1 MESETLLAEDLQPEE
16 QSPSGSASSLID
28 VIETV
33 IASLADP
40 GSSMVSHSQTGYL
53 WKFGYGQAEIFVQ
66 LTGLT
71 EDDLLTVWSNLL
83 ALPVPNEPQLL
94 HHLLKLNWA
103 QTQEARFALMDQE
116 VVVLACR
123 SVEDLSA
130 GEISRAITIV
140 GSLARDYGASLRNDS
155 PAA

>member
-1 MESETLLAEDLQPEE
+1 MESETLLADDLLE
-16 QSPSGSASSLID
+16 QSESLTEPSAIE

-71 EDDLLTVWSNLL
+71 DDDLLTVWSNLL
-83 ALPVPNEPQLL
+83 AFPVQNEPQLL
-94 HHLLKLNWA
+94 HHLLELNWA
-103 QTQEARFALMDQE
+103 QTQEARFAVIDQK

-123 SVEDLSA
+123 SVADLSP
-130 GEISRAITIV
+130 GEISRGITIV
-140 GSLARDYGASLRNDS
+140 GSLARDYGASLRS
-155 PAA
+155 EYPSV

>member
-1 MESETLLAEDLQPEE
+1 MESETLLADDLQSDP
-16 QSPSGSASSLID
+16 PASFSETSVVEI
-28 VIETV
+28 IETV

-71 EDDLLTVWSNLL
+71 DDDLLTVWSNLL
-83 ALPVPNEPQLL
+83 ALSVQNEPHLL
-94 HHLLKLNWA
+94 HHLLELNWA
-103 QTQEARFALMDQE
+103 QTQEARFALIDQE
-116 VVVLACR
+116 VVVLTCR
-123 SVEDLSA
+123 SVADLSA

-140 GSLARDYGASLRNDS
+140 GSLARDYGASLRS
-155 PAA
+155 EYPPL